1 MDSFQL
7 LDLLESR
14 LAFDVFRFGTA
25 IIDYTSLSSFNSDL
39 RSANGFFRGVS
50 SPVCL
55 SHEHW
60 LKFKL
65 HPHTGTLAL
74 AAGAANASHGHVEQ
88 DVVLNHSGKV

>member
-55 SHEHW
+55 SQGHW

-65 HPHTGTLAL
+65 HPHTGHLPLQLAL
-74 AAGAANASHGHVEQ
+74 QTLRMGILSKM
-88 DVVLNHSGKV
+88 LS